1 MMTKTLKNKRIR
13 KKIVGIVTGN
23 KMQKTIVVEVMR
35 LIKHPTFGK
44 YIKKSSVYKAHDENG
59 VAKVG
64 DKVEIIQT
72 RPISKTKST
81 RLLRIIEKA
90 KQ

>member
-1 MMTKTLKNKRIR
+1 MTKTLKNKRIR

>member
-1 MMTKTLKNKRIR
+1 MTKTLKNRRVR
-13 KKIVGIVTGN
+13 KKIVGIVTGT

-44 YIKKSSVYKAHDENG
+44 YIKRSSMYKAHDENG
-59 VAKVG
+59 IAKVG
-64 DKVEIIQT
+64 DKVEIIET